1 MATKKSRLAEIYKS
15 EKARGGGIA
24 STLGKRALEKIDPRQ
39 IFNQTGFLATVLPSL
54 FKAYSATETGT
65 AAKISLSPSKE
76 SMVTEA
82 MNVRMNDLASRMNDV
97 AVNTQLSAKNSLVL
111 PAMARDMNLMR
122 QNIAKLAKAQGVKP
136 TYKADMFFKGASE
149 REKEYE
155 SKFGKAKATMPT
167 ASPTTKPEEKGGLS
181 GILGFLAPLFAPLLK
196 IGSTIVGAITSTLSG
211 LGEFLLKG
219 ITSIFS
225 VDNLMKAL
233 GLTGSV
239 LKGLIKMVGMIVTNP
254 IFLAIAAAGSLF
266 ALAKMLREEFDEKKQ
281 RYMELATKKKEQG
294 ALSPEEEAELQKLNS
309 TKLQQAA
316 REELGGYDPI
326 LNKVTKTT
334 RVQGIVSET
343 AAAGSVLR
351 DEAAIQLRDEYE
363 QAGKNPNLITNEEIA
378 QRAEQLKQLRTAVPD
393 DGSFAA
399 AEARRFRQTE
409 GSEGRMARLGV
420 SPSPVEGG
428 RGTINPPNVSPTPA
442 PAVENEGVSE
452 NLVNYMKQK
461 ENAALFKNKGE
472 SKAFWDYK
480 QWSIG
485 YGTKASGPDEVITE
499 EEADKRLREELQ
511 KSQNAVIS
519 HAKKHNYNFNQNQI
533 DALTSFA
540 YNLGPGILKQ
550 LTADGTRSVEEI
562 AQKIPEYNKAGGKV
576 NVGLQQRRAA
586 DFAMFTSEPA
596 PTMMAAAKPSTPTI
610 TPSIPASVTPPTMT
624 VASAKPP
631 TGQIVTAATTE
642 VEKERIQLAS
652 APIVVSAPSVNVQQ
666 SQPNRM
672 PQSINQPSV
681 VDSEFMKLLV
691 GRTVTI

>member
-1 MATKKSRLAEIYKS
+1 
-15 EKARGGGIA
+15 
-24 STLGKRALEKIDPRQ
+24 
-39 IFNQTGFLATVLPSL
+39 
-54 FKAYSATETGT
+54 
-65 AAKISLSPSKE
+65 
-76 SMVTEA
+76 
-82 MNVRMNDLASRMNDV
+82 
-97 AVNTQLSAKNSLVL
+97 
-111 PAMARDMNLMR
+111 
-122 QNIAKLAKAQGVKP
+122 
-136 TYKADMFFKGASE
+136 
-149 REKEYE
+149 
-155 SKFGKAKATMPT
+155 
-167 ASPTTKPEEKGGLS
+167 
-181 GILGFLAPLFAPLLK
+181 
-196 IGSTIVGAITSTLSG
+196 
-211 LGEFLLKG
+211 
-219 ITSIFS
+219 
-225 VDNLMKAL
+225 
-233 GLTGSV
+233 
-239 LKGLIKMVGMIVTNP
+239 
-254 IFLAIAAAGSLF
+254 
-266 ALAKMLREEFDEKKQ
+266 
-281 RYMELATKKKEQG
+281 
-294 ALSPEEEAELQKLNS
+294 
-309 TKLQQAA
+309 
-316 REELGGYDPI
+316 
-326 LNKVTKTT
+326 
-334 RVQGIVSET
+334 
-343 AAAGSVLR
+343 
-351 DEAAIQLRDEYE
+351 
-363 QAGKNPNLITNEEIA
+363 
-378 QRAEQLKQLRTAVPD
+378 
-393 DGSFAA
+393 
-399 AEARRFRQTE
+399 
-409 GSEGRMARLGV
+409 MARLGV